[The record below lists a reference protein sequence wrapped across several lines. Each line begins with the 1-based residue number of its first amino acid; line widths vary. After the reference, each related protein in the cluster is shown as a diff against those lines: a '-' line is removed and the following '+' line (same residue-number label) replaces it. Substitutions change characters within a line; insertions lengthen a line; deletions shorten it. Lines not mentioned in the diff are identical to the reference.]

1 MNYWEEIAKKVA
13 ENFGVTVDN
22 ECHFFICPECDEPI
36 YEDDWKERDYL
47 KKKKKIWYCPIC
59 GKALADR

>member
-13 ENFGVTVDN
+13 EDFGVMVDD
-22 ECHFFICPECDEPI
+22 EDRFFICPECGEPI

-47 KKKKKIWYCPIC
+47 NTNKKIWYCPIC

>member
-47 KKKKKIWYCPIC
+47 NTNKKNLVLSDLWKSFS
-59 GKALADR
+59 R

>member
-36 YEDDWKERDYL
+36 YEDD
-47 KKKKKIWYCPIC
+47 
-59 GKALADR
+59 